1 MISFHSPRTL
11 LISGLVCSNL
21 LVFALSGYSVLQS
34 RHQYES
40 RAEVMTANIARAID
54 QNLSDSI
61 ERINLALH
69 TVVDELER
77 QLAVKVI
84 DEVAMNA
91 FLARTAKRLPEVEA
105 IRVADATGLVTLGKG
120 VVKLAGVSWADRD
133 YFIHHRDHADGSM
146 QMAKPRMGRVA
157 QQYIVG
163 FSRRYNYPDGRFA
176 GVISAPMAVEHFSR
190 TFSAFDVGAHGTIV
204 LRDNDIGL
212 VTRFPPIPDKP
223 AGQFGNSSVSSE
235 LRKIVDSGIRE
246 TTYYT
251 PTSADGFKRIIT
263 FRRLSNAP
271 LFFTVGAASEDYL
284 ADWEVEAYKTSAMAA
299 GFLLLS
305 LLLGGMLLRLLA
317 QTEQRGLV
325 LAEREAQLRTLVE
338 AVPDSIQFKD
348 GEGRWLI
355 ANSVCLQLFGLE
367 GKDWQGLTD
376 AEIGRR
382 HPPLAPVLADCTASD
397 DEAWAAGRVFRCD
410 DEMADCH
417 GNTLHFEMV
426 KVPLFDSQN
435 HRRAMV
441 IVGRDVSERKR
452 SEAKLEQYQRHLE
465 SLVQQRTSE
474 LMATEARAS
483 HILQSS
489 AAGLYG
495 TDAAGLI
502 TFINPS
508 ACANLGYQA
517 DDVIGR
523 PAHTLFHHSKA
534 DGTPYPVEECPS
546 HGALRRGAKVRID
559 NEVYWHAD
567 GHPVPVM
574 YATHPMIESG
584 QITGAVTSFVDMSEQ
599 RAAALAREQAL
610 IAAENLAQVRRE
622 FLANMSH
629 EIRTPLNGVLGF
641 AEIGQRNVQNSEKA
655 HDAFGKILV
664 SGRRLLGVINDVL
677 DFSKIEAGKLSIEK
691 TDVRLA
697 EVIDHALDLVSDR
710 ARAKGLDLRVERAP
724 DLPAACVSDPL
735 RMGQILLN
743 LLSNAVK
750 FTEAGS
756 VTLAVQCRGNKLEFR
771 VTDTG
776 IGMDETQLGEL
787 FNPFQQADASATRRF
802 GGTGLGLAIS
812 KRLID
817 LMGGDVHVTSQPGVG
832 TAIEFWLPYVPAL
845 ETPAGE
851 AVGAVVA
858 QESLAGISILVV
870 EDDRINQMVLE
881 ENLRADGARVTVAG
895 NGREAVERLV
905 RDGRAAYDIVLMDI
919 QMPEMDGYE
928 AARRML
934 ALAPDLPII
943 AQSAHALREER
954 DKSLAAGMVDHVTK
968 PIDPDELV
976 RVIRQYVTAAISA

>member
-1 MISFHSPRTL
+1 MIPVRSPRSL
-11 LISGLVCSNL
+11 HISGLVCSNL
-21 LVFALSGYSVLQS
+21 LVFVLSGYSILQS
-34 RHQYES
+34 RQQYELQ
-40 RAEVMTANIARAID
+40 AEVMTANIARAID

-61 ERINLALH
+61 ERVDLALH
-69 TVVDELER
+69 TVADELER
-77 QLAVKVI
+77 QLAVKSI
-84 DEVAMNA
+84 DEAAMNV
-91 FLARTAKRLPEVEA
+91 FLARTAKRLPDVES
-105 IRVADATGLVTLGKG
+105 IRVADAAGLVMLGKG
-120 VVKLAGVSWADRD
+120 VVKQAGISWADRD
-133 YFIHHRDHADGSM
+133 YFIYHRDHADNSL
-146 QMAKPRMGRVA
+146 QMAKPRMGRVS

-176 GVISAPMAVEHFSR
+176 GVVSAPMAVEHFSR
-190 TFSAFDVGAHGTIV
+190 TISAFDVGAHGTIV
-204 LRDNDIGL
+204 LRDIDAGL
-212 VTRFPPIPDKP
+212 VTRFPAVPDKP
-223 AGQFGNSSVSSE
+223 VGQIGNSSFSPE
-235 LRKIVDSGIRE
+235 LRKIIDSGIRE

-251 PTSADGFKRIIT
+251 PTSADGFKRIVT

-271 LFFTVGAASEDYL
+271 MLFIVGVASEDYL
-284 ADWEVEAYKTSAMAA
+284 AGWKVEAYKTSALAA

-317 QTEQRGLV
+317 QAEQRGLV

-376 AEIGRR
+376 AEIGSR
-382 HPPLAPVLADCTASD
+382 HPQLASALASCAAGD
-397 DEAWAAGRVFRCD
+397 DDAWAAGSVFRS
-410 DEMADCH
+410 DEEIVDTQ
-417 GNTLHFEMV
+417 GNALHFELV

-435 HRRAMV
+435 NRRAMV

-452 SEAKLEQYQRHLE
+452 SEAELERYQRHLE
-465 SLVQQRTSE
+465 SLVQQRTAE
-474 LMATEARAS
+474 LMATESRAS

-495 TDAAGLI
+495 IDPNGLI

-508 ACANLGYQA
+508 ACTTLGYQA
-517 DDVIGR
+517 DEVIGR
-523 PAHTLFHHSKA
+523 SAHALFHHSKA
-534 DGTPYPVEECPS
+534 DGTPYPVEDCPS
-546 HGALRRGAKVRID
+546 HGAMQCGAKVRID

-574 YATHPMIESG
+574 YATHPMIENG
-584 QITGAVTSFVDMSEQ
+584 EITGGVTSFVDMSEQ

-610 IAAENLAQVRRE
+610 IAAENLAQVRRD

-641 AEIGQRNVQNSEKA
+641 AEIGQRNSQNSEKA
-655 HDAFGKILV
+655 HDAFGKVLV

-677 DFSKIEAGKLSIEK
+677 DFSKIEAGKLRIEV
-691 TDVRLA
+691 TDVQLA
-697 EVIDHALDLVSDR
+697 EVIDHALELVSDR
-710 ARAKGLDLRVERAP
+710 ARTKGLDLRVERAP

-735 RMGQILLN
+735 RIGQILLN

-756 VTLAVQCRGNKLEFR
+756 VTLAVQCRDNKLAFR

-817 LMGGDVHVTSQPGVG
+817 LMGGDVQVTSQPGAG
-832 TAIEFWLPYVPAL
+832 TTIEFWLPYVPAL
-845 ETPAGE
+845 EAPAGKPACAE
-851 AVGAVVA
+851 VA

-881 ENLRADGARVTVAG
+881 ENLRTDGARVTIAG
-895 NGREAVERLV
+895 NGREAVECLV
-905 RDGRAAYDIVLMDI
+905 RDGRKAYDVVLMDI

-928 AARRML
+928 AARQML
-934 ALAPDLPII
+934 VLAPDLPII

-968 PIDPDELV
+968 PIDPDRLTQL
-976 RVIRQYVTAAISA
+976 IRHYAKTATSA